1 MYLNRDKRNYNR
13 FKSYYNLVY
22 GYLYM
27 IIIPLLLI
35 IMLFISAYL
44 TFKLVWIYISSDLY
58 SAEKILILFI
68 SITTSYLNIFSH
80 DLNMRFPNINRYM
93 YLYLMITSRDI
104 SDLNILV
111 IWIVIINL
119 TFYALN
125 RLNNDLNHI

>member
-1 MYLNRDKRNYNR
+1 MYLNRDKWNYNR

-44 TFKLVWIYISSDLY
+44 TFKLVGIYIYSDLY

-68 SITTSYLNIFSH
+68 SITASYLNVFNY
-80 DLNMRFPNINRYM
+80 DLNIRFPNINKYM

-111 IWIVIINL
+111 MWVVIINL
-119 TFYALN
+119 TFYTLN
-125 RLNNDLNHI
+125 RLNNDLNRI